1 MLLGI
6 DPILFVVQKKQHFE
20 PALKPTL
27 TFCRRCDSAKFC
39 QDKVMLV
46 HYFKGKVKATRQ
58 GGDKEVSGG
67 RQDKRE
73 K

>member
-1 MLLGI
+1 
-6 DPILFVVQKKQHFE
+6 
-20 PALKPTL
+20 
-27 TFCRRCDSAKFC
+27 
-39 QDKVMLV
+39 MLV